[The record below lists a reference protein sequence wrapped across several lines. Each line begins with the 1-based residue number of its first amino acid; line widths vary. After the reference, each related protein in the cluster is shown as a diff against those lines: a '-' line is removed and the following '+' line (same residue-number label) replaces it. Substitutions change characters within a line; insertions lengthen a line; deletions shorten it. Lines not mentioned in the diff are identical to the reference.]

1 MIPTTAHVCYRPDGR
16 VTVDA
21 TLRLTGHSH
30 IQCSTYDDRPAI
42 LSVTD
47 AHVSVSITVPD
58 SPVVTV
64 DDLDVA
70 VRLAEALADYIA
82 DLRRRMAAQDQAAP
96 DAA

>member
-1 MIPTTAHVCYRPDGR
+1 MIPSTAYVNYRPDGPAQ
-16 VTVDA
+16 VDVS
-21 TLRLTGHSH
+21 LRLTGSSR
-30 IQCSTYDDRPAI
+30 IQCSTYEDRPAI

-47 AHVSVSITVPD
+47 VHVSVSVTVPD
-58 SPVVTV
+58 STTVTV

-82 DLRRRMAAQDQAAP
+82 DLRARMAAQDGAA

>member
-1 MIPTTAHVCYRPDGR
+1 MIPSTAYVYYRPDGPAR
-16 VTVDA
+16 VDVS
-21 TLRLTGHSH
+21 LRLTGSSH

-47 AHVSVSITVPD
+47 EHVSVSVTVPD
-58 SPVVTV
+58 SAKVTV
-64 DDLDVA
+64 DDLEVA

-82 DLRRRMAAQDQAAP
+82 DLRGRMAAQDETAA

>member
-16 VTVDA
+16 ATVDA

-47 AHVSVSITVPD
+47 AHVSVSITVQD